1 MIRPDRDRLALS
13 VASPSPLASKMTWS
27 DGPGMEA
34 PPTPPELVD
43 QFEVLFHVELVAD
56 TQ

>member
-13 VASPSPLASKMTWS
+13 VASPSPLASKIAWS
-27 DGPGMEA
+27 DCPGMEA

-43 QFEVLFHVELVAD
+43 QFKLLFHVALVDD